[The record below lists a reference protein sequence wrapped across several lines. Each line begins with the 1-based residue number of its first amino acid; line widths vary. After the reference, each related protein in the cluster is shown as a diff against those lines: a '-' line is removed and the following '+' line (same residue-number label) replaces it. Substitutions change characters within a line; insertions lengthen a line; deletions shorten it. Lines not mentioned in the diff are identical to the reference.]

1 MSETMR
7 PALQSMG
14 MDEWTA
20 WVQQEGEPAYRATQ
34 IFSWVHEKQVTDY
47 AEMTNISMGLK
58 VALSRDFESEPLS
71 LVKRQ
76 TSSDGTNKFL
86 FELAD
91 GAHIESVFMPYHHGN
106 SVCISTQVGCSM
118 DCVFCASTL
127 DGKLRNLSRGEMLAQ
142 VYEIQRIMG
151 ERVSHVVMMGM
162 GEPLDNII
170 ECTAFIRMIND
181 PRGQGMSMRHIT
193 LSTCGIT
200 PGIRRLA
207 GEELPITLAISLH
220 APTQA
225 KRERIMPIA
234 RRFPLDELMAA
245 CDDYFKQTGRR
256 VTYEYA
262 LIAGVNDTEEDAGEL
277 AHLLAGRGAHLN
289 LIPVNPTGRKIKDI
303 GEEREITRPTQLYIE
318 KFQENLEKNG
328 INVTI
333 RREMGA
339 DIDGAC
345 GQLRQRVAGAEYSYG

>member
-7 PALQSMG
+7 PAMQSLG
-14 MDEWTA
+14 LEDWEA
-20 WVQQEGEPAYRATQ
+20 WVAQEKEPSYRASQ
-34 IFSWVHEKQVTDY
+34 LFSWVHEKQVTDY

-58 VALSRDFESEPLS
+58 MALARDFEPEPLW
-71 LVKRQ
+71 LVKQQ
-76 TSSDGTNKFL
+76 TSKLDGTNKFL

-91 GAHIESVFMPYHHGN
+91 GALIESVFMPYQHGN

-118 DCVFCASTL
+118 GCRFCASTIG
-127 DGKLRNLSRGEMLAQ
+127 GKERNLSRGEMLAQ
-142 VYEIQRIMG
+142 VYQIQKIMG

-162 GEPLDNII
+162 GEPMDNII
-170 ECTAFIRMIND
+170 ECTAFIYMITD
-181 PRGQGMSMRHIT
+181 PKGQGLSMRHIT

-207 GEELPITLAISLH
+207 REELPITLALSLH
-220 APTQA
+220 APTQE
-225 KRERIMPIA
+225 KREQIMPIA
-234 RRFPLDELMAA
+234 RRFPLDEVMAA
-245 CDDYFKQTGRR
+245 CDEYFEKTGRR

-262 LIAGVNDTEEDAGEL
+262 LIEGFNDTDQDVTDLVRLLSGKN
-277 AHLLAGRGAHLN
+277 AHVN
-289 LIPVNPTGRKIKDI
+289 LIPVNPVDKKTEDVGDDLAIR
-303 GEEREITRPTQLYIE
+303 RPEHQYVVN
-318 KFQENLEKNG
+318 FQNKLEKNG

-345 GQLRQRVAGAEYSYG
+345 GQLRHRRAGAEY

>member
-20 WVQQEGEPAYRATQ
+20 WVQREGEPAYRATQ

-127 DGKLRNLSRGEMLAQ
+127 DGILRNLSRGEMLAQ

-181 PRGQGMSMRHIT
+181 PRGQGMSMRHH
-193 LSTCGIT
+193 
-200 PGIRRLA
+200 
-207 GEELPITLAISLH
+207 AIHLRH
-220 APTQA
+220 HTGYQA
-225 KRERIMPIA
+225 A
-234 RRFPLDELMAA
+234 R
-245 CDDYFKQTGRR
+245 
-256 VTYEYA
+256 
-262 LIAGVNDTEEDAGEL
+262 
-277 AHLLAGRGAHLN
+277 GRGIADHAGDLA
-289 LIPVNPTGRKIKDI
+289 PRADTGQARADHAD
-303 GEEREITRPTQLYIE
+303 RPPLP
-318 KFQENLEKNG
+318 
-328 INVTI
+328 
-333 RREMGA
+333 
-339 DIDGAC
+339 
-345 GQLRQRVAGAEYSYG
+345 AG